1 MATRFTRVLE
11 RASLTSE
18 SNGTGLL
25 QDPHLEVSESVIDP
39 ANAQSKV
46 ETQHNPGSSY
56 LQFHVSFELI
66 VLFHLTGGAHLAVDT
81 PALQSFPTSLNVDN
95 GPIVV
100 QGSNPVAEATAA
112 IPQGEKNDR

>member
-11 RASLTSE
+11 RAPLTSE

-46 ETQHNPGSSY
+46 ETQHNPGSY